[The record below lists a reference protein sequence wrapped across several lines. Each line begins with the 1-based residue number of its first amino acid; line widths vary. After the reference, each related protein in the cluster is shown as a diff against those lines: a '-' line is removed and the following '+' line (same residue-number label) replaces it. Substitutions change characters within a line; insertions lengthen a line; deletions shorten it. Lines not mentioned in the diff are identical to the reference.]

1 MVRWPLTSA
10 IMGINHCFQS
20 GTVVPDLSSTDK
32 ESALRELVRRAP
44 VFRELPDLERFA
56 EAVIQRERQ
65 LTTGF
70 GHGVAVAHGRV
81 SQAGRVLIGLG
92 LSREGIPF
100 DAPDEAPVHLL
111 FFWDSPSL
119 DPWVTVS
126 DAKGAPVGE
135 YQLGRANRVVL
146 GRPGRYVLMLAA
158 RKGEGHWFCV
168 VLGSREWD
176 TLR

>member
-1 MVRWPLTSA
+1 MVGWPLTFR

-20 GTVVPDLSSTDK
+20 GTVVPDLVSADK
-32 ESALRELVRRAP
+32 ESAIRELVHRAP

-56 EAVIQRERQ
+56 DAVISRERQ

-100 DAPDEAPVHLL
+100 DAPDDAPVHLL
-111 FFWDSPSL
+111 FVIASPPEMNL
-119 DPWVTVS
+119 DYLQALSCLVRALREDEVREALLASVETPEIERRIREAFALCVGQRACT
-126 DAKGAPVGE
+126 PVG
-135 YQLGRANRVVL
+135 
-146 GRPGRYVLMLAA
+146 
-158 RKGEGHWFCV
+158 
-168 VLGSREWD
+168 
-176 TLR
+176 

>member
-1 MVRWPLTSA
+1 MSIT
-10 IMGINHCFQS
+10 HCFQS

-32 ESALRELVRRAP
+32 ESAIRELVRRAP

-92 LSREGIPF
+92 LSRAGIPF
-100 DAPDEAPVHLL
+100 DAPDGTPVHLL
-111 FFWDSPSL
+111 FVIASPPEMNLEYLQALSCLVRALREVEVRESL
-119 DPWVTVS
+119 RACVEAREIERRIREAFALHADRS
-126 DAKGAPVGE
+126 ACAPMG
-135 YQLGRANRVVL
+135 
-146 GRPGRYVLMLAA
+146 
-158 RKGEGHWFCV
+158 
-168 VLGSREWD
+168 
-176 TLR
+176 